1 MTASQTL
8 KRLVAPLV
16 DPGVYDFWAQK
27 INPTLSWE
35 RCLAR
40 VVERHVEARDTVSL
54 ILKPNGLFT
63 GFLPGQHLNV
73 TVEVNGV
80 RLTRSYSPSDAVS
93 NNGRI
98 RLTIKAIPQG
108 KVSQHLVH
116 HCQIGDVVELGK
128 AYGEMILPK
137 QDHAWLFVAAGSGIT
152 PIMSMLKT
160 LTQKP
165 LQQPVSLIYWART
178 RADLCFS
185 ETLHEM
191 NNCDPLLKIHIVLT
205 RETHRLDKELD
216 GHPREALFRN
226 LVPDLERRRVYAC
239 GPHGFVQSVENLLA
253 GRAAQFQGESF
264 SPAPLVTTAGAP
276 VNVFLSKSN
285 ISIQLPSGVPL
296 LNALEAEGLK
306 PAYGCRMGICNTCS
320 CQKLAGTTTDTRN
333 GNTFNEPG
341 AVRLCINSATSDLT
355 LEL

>member
-16 DPGVYDFWAQK
+16 DPAVYDFWVQK
-27 INPTLSWE
+27 IHPTLSWD

-40 VVERHVEARDTVSL
+40 VVERRVEARDTVSL
-54 ILKPNGLFT
+54 TLKPNGLFS
-63 GFLPGQHLNV
+63 GFQPGQHVNV

-93 NNGRI
+93 NDGRI
-98 RLTIKAIPQG
+98 RLTVKAIAQG

-116 HCQIGDVVELGK
+116 QCRIGDVVELGS
-128 AYGEMILPK
+128 AYGDMTLSDEP
-137 QDHAWLFVAAGSGIT
+137 HAWLFVAAGSGIT
-152 PIMSMLKT
+152 PIMSLLKT
-160 LTQKP
+160 LTQAP

-185 ETLHEM
+185 EELHEM
-191 NNCDPLLKIHIVLT
+191 TERHSLLKVHTVLT
-205 RETHRLDKELD
+205 RESHRIDKELD
-216 GHPREALFRN
+216 GHPRESLFRN

-239 GPHGFVQSVENLLA
+239 GPHGFVQSVTQLLA
-253 GRAAQFQGESF
+253 DKAALFRAESF
-264 SPAPLVTTAGAP
+264 SPAPLVTSAGAP
-276 VNVFLSKSN
+276 VTVFLSKSDTSVQ
-285 ISIQLPSGVPL
+285 IPSGVPL
-296 LNALEAEGLK
+296 LEALESQGLK

-320 CQKLAGTTTDTRN
+320 CQKQSGSTTDTRN
-333 GNTFNEPG
+333 GNTFAEPG
-341 AVRLCINSATSDLT
+341 AVRLCINSANSDLT